1 VVALG
6 LILKHPHAEETS
18 PAAYFRRLAGT
29 SLFALATSK
38 ALILLRELGAA
49 VIAQVVTV
57 TTVTTGGAVENLYS
71 VT

>member
-1 VVALG
+1 VVTLG
-6 LILKHPHAEETS
+6 LILKHPHAEEIS
-18 PAAYFRRLAGT
+18 PAAYLRRLAST

-57 TTVTTGGAVENLYS
+57 TTGGAVENLYS